1 MAAIGKVSAIFTA
14 NSSGLVAGV
23 NQASAAMRK
32 MEGSVS
38 SLGGGIRALVA
49 IQKAQLFGSIA
60 SSATGYVR
68 SLISMGQAQA
78 DVIDSQSKLAARLGM
93 TYGEFAGLSLAGD
106 LAGVGMETIATAA
119 TKADVAFVRAT
130 NGSATAAA
138 AFGGLGLSLE
148 ELGGMSSAER
158 FQAIAQ
164 AISALPSEAERSAAA
179 VALFGRAG
187 AELLPLF
194 SGGAEGIAQ
203 AVEQA
208 DRFGLALTTAQG
220 QDVEAMNDA
229 FTLAGKAIEGI
240 VTQVTAYLSPAIRA
254 VADTF
259 TAFVGSMGGA
269 NIGRAI
275 GDGIIGGA
283 RILAGVG
290 DYLITNLSGVWKYV
304 SDVGGKW
311 SSVVDMM
318 NRASAVLA
326 GVFNVA
332 QAGLGVLILGLTNT
346 TAALAQIVKQAS
358 YINPAMRLAAGAQI
372 DQMAASAEAFRQEIV
387 SGVIQ
392 NGSEAAAAFA
402 NAFANNARPI
412 GQAVAGPIL
421 TTLEAAIARA
431 KASAASVSQA
441 GTGAA
446 GEAAAVAA
454 TAAATAAFAAAA
466 ERQALRGID
475 SRSSEGVAEMFRL
488 MRGTGGSVSEAQLAE
503 LKKIRERIEAQ
514 EQALT
519 FAIQGG

>member
-1 MAAIGKVSAIFTA
+1 MAAIGKVSAVFTA

-49 IQKAQLFGSIA
+49 IQGAQLFGSIA

-240 VTQVTAYLSPAIRA
+240 VTQVVAYLAPAVQA

-259 TAFVGSMGGA
+259 TNFVGSMGGA
-269 NIGRAI
+269 NIGQAI
-275 GDGIIGGA
+275 GDGILAGA
-283 RILAGVG
+283 RFLAGIG
-290 DYLITNLSGVWKYV
+290 DYLITNFGSVFSYLSTIGQQWGAVM
-304 SDVGGKW
+304 DFAQRVG
-311 SSVVDMM
+311 
-318 NRASAVLA
+318 NFLH
-326 GVFNVA
+326 GVFKFFEA
-332 QAGLGVLILGLTNT
+332 AGNSVGAIIL
-346 TAALAQIVKQAS
+346 TAAGYFSSSAAEGARQYADAARA
-358 YINPAMRLAAGAQI
+358 NFAAAGQA
-372 DQMAASAEAFRQEIV
+372 MT
-387 SGVIQ
+387 
-392 NGSEAAAAFA
+392 
-402 NAFANNARPI
+402 NAFAAETTPV
-412 GQAVAGPIL
+412 GQAIAGPL
-421 TTLEAAIARA
+421 TTALDAAVA
-431 KASAASVSQA
+431 KANASAASVSQA
-441 GTGAA
+441 GSGAA
-446 GEAAAVAA
+446 QKITEAAAAA
-454 TAAATAAFAAAA
+454 V
-466 ERQALRGID
+466 ERQALKGID

-488 MRGTGGSVSEAQLAE
+488 MRGTGGSVPEAQLAE